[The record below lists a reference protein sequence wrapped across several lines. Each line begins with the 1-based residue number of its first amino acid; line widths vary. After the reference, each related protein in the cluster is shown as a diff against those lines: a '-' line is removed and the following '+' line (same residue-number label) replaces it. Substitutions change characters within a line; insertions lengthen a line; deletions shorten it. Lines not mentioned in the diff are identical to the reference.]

1 MAGLGGGCRVEG
13 DAKEHRMVRP
23 DDRSINRKLTNLPPD
38 SVLIALFLSQLLS
51 VRMKSLNWTD
61 DQSIPPMKL
70 GSFFVQKEGST
81 NTVFM
86 RFEGLFWSAG
96 WNS

>member
-51 VRMKSLNWTD
+51 VRN

>member
-51 VRMKSLNWTD
+51 VRN

-70 GSFFVQKEGST
+70 GSFFVQKKGST